1 MRAGAAGRASAAAL
15 AALLAAA
22 GTLASA
28 APATLL
34 ASAGTLASAAPA
46 AAQARVLVVSGLGG
60 EQVYAE
66 RFRRWGATI
75 AEAARSAP
83 ATAGG
88 DVVFLAENPGSGE
101 TAADG
106 RSTLEEVEAA
116 LRTFAGGDG
125 PLLVVLIGHG
135 TADSRG
141 ARLNLPG
148 PDLTADALD
157 ELLEGAGSGRVAVI
171 VASSSSGAFL
181 APLARPGRVVVTA
194 TRSGRERQATR
205 FAAHFA
211 EAFAGDAADADRD
224 GRLSLLEAFRYAE
237 AEVARSYEAAGQLQT
252 EHPVL
257 DDDGDG
263 AGGESDG
270 SVAAAFVLGGARGP
284 ADDDA
289 EIAAASGPLRDLL
302 VARGEIEAEVEA
314 LKARKDD
321 MEPDAYDAALETLF
335 VRLALNARAIRAER
349 GDSP

>member
-1 MRAGAAGRASAAAL
+1 MNARAIPRPGAAAL
-15 AALLAAA
+15 AFLAAA
-22 GTLASA
+22 STLA
-28 APATLL
+28 PA
-34 ASAGTLASAAPA
+34 GPA

-60 EQVYAE
+60 EPVYSE

-75 AEAARSAP
+75 ADAARSAP
-83 ATAGG
+83 ATAAG
-88 DVVFLAENPGSGE
+88 DVVFLAEDPGAGE
-101 TAADG
+101 TVADG
-106 RSTLEEVEAA
+106 RSTLAEVEAA
-116 LRTFAGGDG
+116 LRKLAAGDG

-141 ARLNLPG
+141 ARVNLPG

-157 ELLEGAGSGRVAVI
+157 ELLEDAGSERVAVV
-171 VASSSSGAFL
+171 VATSSSGAFL

-237 AEVARSYEAAGQLQT
+237 AEVARSFEAAGQLQT

-257 DDDGDG
+257 DDGGDG

-270 SVAAAFVLGGARGP
+270 SIAAAFILGGVRGP

-289 EIAAASGPLRDLL
+289 EIAAASGPLRELL
-302 VARGEIEAEVEA
+302 VERGEIEAEVEG

-321 MEPDAYDAALETLF
+321 LEPDAYDAALEALF

-349 GDSP
+349 GESP

>member
-1 MRAGAAGRASAAAL
+1 MRAPRLPRAGAAL

-22 GTLASA
+22 VLV
-28 APATLL
+28 APP
-34 ASAGTLASAAPA
+34 APA

-60 EQVYAE
+60 EPEYAE

-75 AEAARSAP
+75 AEAAR
-83 ATAGG
+83 ATPGTARG
-88 DVVFLAENPGSGE
+88 DVVLLTEDPAAGE
-101 TAADG
+101 GAADG
-106 RSTLEEVEAA
+106 PSSLEGVEAA
-116 LRTFAGGDG
+116 LRELGRGDG

-148 PDLTADALD
+148 PDLTASALD
-157 ELLEGAGSGRVAVI
+157 ELIEGTGAGRVAVI

-181 APLARPGRVVVTA
+181 APLARAGRVVVTA

-211 EAFAGDAADADRD
+211 EAFAGGAADTDKD

-237 AEVARSYEAAGQLQT
+237 AEVARSYEAAGQLQA

-270 SVAAAFVLGGARGP
+270 SLAARLFLGGARVPG
-284 ADDDA
+284 DDA
-289 EIAAASGPLRDLL
+289 AELAGAGGPLRELL
-302 VARGEIEAEVEA
+302 LERGRIEGEVET
-314 LKARKDD
+314 LKARKDG
-321 MEPDAYDAALETLF
+321 MQPDAYDAALEALF

-349 GDSP
+349 GESP